1 MSRADLHPGRLAVRA
16 HAAVETRR
24 RMAAFTLCELSVVLA
39 VVAALVAL
47 SLPSWKS
54 AVQRARRADAHV
66 ALTQLQLAQERHRSN
81 HPSYA
86 TLADLSWP
94 ATSAEGHYRLSVSNA
109 TAQGY
114 VVDANAV
121 GLQAADGACRRLR
134 VVVDGLNT
142 RLTSGPDESDNA
154 ESANRACWS
163 R

>member
-1 MSRADLHPGRLAVRA
+1 MRAQFASA
-16 HAAVETRR
+16 SRR
-24 RMAAFTLCELSVVLA
+24 RTDGFTLCELSVVLV
-39 VVAALVAL
+39 VVAVLVAL
-47 SLPSWKS
+47 SLPSLRS

-86 TLADLSWP
+86 SLADLSWP
-94 ATSAEGHYRLSVSNA
+94 ASTAEGHYRLSVSNA

-114 VVDANAV
+114 VVDATAV
-121 GLQAADGACRRLR
+121 GLQAGNVACRRLR

-142 RLTSGPDESDNA
+142 RLTSGPDHSDNA
-154 ESANRACWS
+154 EAVNRACWS